1 MRRTLGLA
9 VLALAAA
16 AVIGAVVAARG
27 GATGATGARQVTV
40 YEDASH
46 ESSKLVDNAP
56 KSPAKDPGSRRFR
69 LSVGDQLLFRT
80 PLLDRR
86 GGKRI
91 GTLYGEATIVR
102 GATFEHAVYL
112 DRSVYVL
119 RDGAIVVT
127 GLVGAVHPN
136 AVAVDGG
143 SRAYQGAR
151 GYATATET
159 DNGSVTT
166 FHLLS

>member
-1 MRRTLGLA
+1 MRWTLALA
-9 VLALAAA
+9 VLATATT
-16 AVIGAVVAARG
+16 GAIVVAAG
-27 GATGATGARQVTV
+27 GATRTTTPRQVTI
-40 YEDASH
+40 YEDAAH
-46 ESSKLVDNAP
+46 ESTKLVDNAP
-56 KSPAKDPGSRRFR
+56 KSPAKDPSSKRFR

-80 PLLDRR
+80 PLLDHR

-91 GTLYGEATIVR
+91 GTLYGEGTIVR
-102 GATFEHAVYL
+102 GASFEQAVFL
-112 DRSVYVL
+112 DRSVYML
-119 RDGAIVVT
+119 RDGAIIAT

-166 FHLLS
+166 FHLLP